1 MSPTFAA
8 PDPTTV
14 RTAPTGWVGT
24 LVDGSRAVVSG
35 PVGDVDPGTA
45 HGLYADGRRLLD
57 RLELR
62 VGTGALVVVGSEMV
76 GSQARYVLSATGGEG
91 SPVLEVERRR
101 TLGVGPDTAPDA
113 LLTDHITL
121 TSGAEHPVATWVRVV
136 VGGDGLGVEAVR
148 AALVEGRGTRADT
161 GGAVVT
167 GKDHVVVLDDDRHQ
181 VQVSQ
186 RPAPLAL
193 SGHDGVALLESDVVV
208 RPGEPTTLVVT
219 VTVTAQQRDEPDF
232 VGDPG
237 PSGVDWEAVGIAA
250 DDHRLVT
257 AVGHA
262 LDDLRHL
269 LVRDPLDPRDVMAL
283 SGAPWV
289 QTLDAREALW
299 AARLTVPFGVDLAL
313 GTLRALARR
322 QVHPAEADGPGH
334 APGRDVAEVTA
345 LWVCLLGD
353 ARLWGLAD
361 HRVREL
367 LPTLQ
372 LAITWIRSRLD
383 SGFLVDPPLPARD
396 DAPGSSGDRVRWR
409 GLGGAAG
416 TVVRLEVQ
424 TGAVEALRVAARI
437 YDDLLVDGALELEA
451 EAIALAE
458 RVREHFWFTSP
469 DGPRLAAALD
479 ADGAPVD
486 GSCASL
492 ALTLGTGSLTT
503 KESALVVGSLMD
515 EVLLDPLGIRVR
527 GSIHVRPDQTALV
540 AWSLLRSGFV
550 DEAAVLTRALVAASE
565 TFGHQW
571 PEVFIGATD
580 DGRPAQVVAGAS
592 CPTAVAS
599 AASAVV
605 LQTVLGLTADAT
617 RGWVRVHPPT
627 TAPFGKVDVTGVR
640 FQGHPFRVTL
650 GDGGHVDVQGLP
662 SDVDLDVLPGAGAQT

>member
-1 MSPTFAA
+1 MSLTSAE
-8 PDPTTV
+8 PDPTTSGTV
-14 RTAPTGWVGT
+14 PTGWVGT
-24 LVDGSRAVVSG
+24 LVDGSRAVVCG
-35 PVGDVDPGTA
+35 AAGDVDPGTA
-45 HGLYADGRRLLD
+45 HGLYADGRRLID
-57 RLELR
+57 RFELT
-62 VGTGALVVVGSEMV
+62 VGTGALVAVGSETV
-76 GSQARYVLSATGGEG
+76 GAQARYVLSATGREG

-121 TSGAEHPVATWVRVV
+121 TSCVEHPVATWVRVV

-148 AALVEGRGTRADT
+148 AAVVAGRGARADT
-161 GGAVVT
+161 SGAVVT
-167 GKDHVVVLDDDRHQ
+167 GDDQVVVLDDDRHR
-181 VQVSQ
+181 VRVSQ
-186 RPAPLAL
+186 QPAPLAL
-193 SGHDGVALLESDVVV
+193 TGHDGVALLESDVVL
-208 RPGEPTTLVVT
+208 RPGEPTTFVVT
-219 VTVTAQQRDEPDF
+219 VTAEQRDEPGL
-232 VGDPG
+232 VADPG
-237 PSGVDWEAVGIAA
+237 ASGVDWEAVGIAA

-269 LVRDPLDPRDVMAL
+269 LVRDPLAPGDVMAL
-283 SGAPWV
+283 AGAPWK

-299 AARLTVPFGVDLAL
+299 AARLTVPLGVDLAL

-322 QVHPAEADGPGH
+322 QVHRPVADGGGH
-334 APGRDVAEVTA
+334 APAHDVAEVTA

-361 HRVREL
+361 RRVREL
-367 LPTLQ
+367 LPPLQ
-372 LAITWIRSRLD
+372 LAVTWIRNQLD
-383 SGFLVDPPLPARD
+383 FGFLVDPPLPGSED
-396 DAPGSSGDRVRWR
+396 GPGSSRDMVRWR
-409 GLGGAAG
+409 DLDGTAAP
-416 TVVRLEVQ
+416 VVRLEVQ

-437 YDDLLVDGALELEA
+437 YDDLQVDGALELEA
-451 EAIALAE
+451 EAIALAA

-486 GSCASL
+486 GSCPSL

-503 KESALVVGSLMD
+503 TESALVVEGLMA
-515 EVLLDPLGIRVR
+515 EALLDPLGIRVR
-527 GSIHVRPDQTALV
+527 GSVHVRPDQTALV

-550 DEAAVLTRALVAASE
+550 DEAASLARALVAASE
-565 TFGHQW
+565 TFGHHW
-571 PEVFIGATD
+571 PEVFVGATD
-580 DGRPAQVVAGAS
+580 GQPAQVVAGAA

-605 LQTVLGLTADAT
+605 LQAVLGLTADAT
-617 RGWVRVHPPT
+617 GGWVRVHPPT

-650 GDGGHVDVQGLP
+650 GEGGHVDVQGLP
-662 SDVDLDVLPGAGAQT
+662 SDVDLEVLLGARPQT